1 MPHPDFVVATLKLLD
16 SNYVTANTAID
27 VTPTLINREIDRTY
41 PDGDTVTGRDLAT
54 ELVVEVR
61 DDGPRYE
68 PIGSAYNH
76 RVTAP
81 VNVRVETA
89 SELANGPLPAT
100 ASAWRS
106 VWLEVRRAVLVD
118 RVYPLAD
125 TKITDIRLTTTS
137 SGADDG
143 QEYYRKDL
151 EFEYQGNEELP

>member
-1 MPHPDFVVATLKLLD
+1 MPHPDFVVATLELLD
-16 SNYVTANTAID
+16 SNYTVANTAID
-27 VTPTLINREIDRTY
+27 VAPTLINREIDRTY
-41 PDGDTVTGRDLAT
+41 PDGDAVTGRDLAN
-54 ELVVEVR
+54 ELTVEIR
-61 DDGPRYE
+61 DDGPSYE
-68 PIGSAYNH
+68 PAGTEYDH

-118 RVYPLAD
+118 RVYPIGGSG
-125 TKITDIRLTTTS
+125 ITDVRLTNTS
-137 SGADDG
+137 SGASDG

-151 EFEYQGNEELP
+151 DFEYHGFESLP